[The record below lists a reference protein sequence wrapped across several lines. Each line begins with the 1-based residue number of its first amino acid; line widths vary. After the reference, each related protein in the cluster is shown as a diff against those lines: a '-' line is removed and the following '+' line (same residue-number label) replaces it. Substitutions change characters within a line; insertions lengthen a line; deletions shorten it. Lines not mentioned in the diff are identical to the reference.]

1 MTKWTLWGAI
11 SLAGYLLSHAAFAS
25 TITVEGTGK
34 VEIPAE
40 WAILSVST
48 RHIDDTASDAQHAV
62 DELIADLLNS
72 LQNLPVAEDTVAAG
86 QLRIQP
92 QYRWNPRQETQE
104 FVGYEATRTL
114 SFKLTDLSV
123 LGEALQ
129 LLSET
134 GADSIHSTRF
144 GSSQTDTAR
153 SRALRKA
160 YAAAQ
165 ADAEALATAAGLKL
179 GAPQSISTS
188 ANNQPPP
195 RPNFAQERMSMSA
208 EAAPRYEPGQLLIS
222 ASVSVLFAT
231 HD

>member
-1 MTKWTLWGAI
+1 
-11 SLAGYLLSHAAFAS
+11 
-25 TITVEGTGK
+25 
-34 VEIPAE
+34 
-40 WAILSVST
+40 
-48 RHIDDTASDAQHAV
+48 
-62 DELIADLLNS
+62 
-72 LQNLPVAEDTVAAG
+72 
-86 QLRIQP
+86 
-92 QYRWNPRQETQE
+92 
-104 FVGYEATRTL
+104 
-114 SFKLTDLSV
+114 V

-134 GADSIHSTRF
+134 GADSIHSPRF

-160 YAAAQ
+160 YAAAR

>member
-11 SLAGYLLSHAAFAS
+11 TLTGCLLSHAAFAS
-25 TITVEGTGK
+25 TIAVERTGR

-48 RHIDDTASDAQHAV
+48 RHIEETAKGAQHAV
-62 DELIADLLNS
+62 DGVVADLLNS

-92 QYRWNPRQETQE
+92 QYRWNPKQEAQE

-114 SFKLTDLSV
+114 SFKLTDLTM

-129 LLSET
+129 LLSEM
-134 GADSIHSTRF
+134 GADSIHSPQF
-144 GSSQTDTAR
+144 GSSQTDAAR
-153 SRALRKA
+153 SRALSKA
-160 YAAAQ
+160 YTLAQ
-165 ADAEALATAAGLKL
+165 ADAEALATTAGLKL
-179 GAPQSISTS
+179 GAPQSIRTGSD
-188 ANNQPPP
+188 NHPPP
-195 RPNFAQERMSMSA
+195 RPSFAQDRMPMSA
-208 EAAPRYEPGQLLIS
+208 ESAPRYEPGQLLIS